1 MASYRWRALTGEG
14 RVIEGVEQA
23 GSRAALLSALEARDL
38 LPIDIDA
45 ASAMSEP
52 SEPVD
57 RAALSRTELHHAT
70 QELAMLL
77 KQGVALDRALGVLAA
92 GSKPAVRV
100 LFEGLRN
107 DILCGRSFA
116 QALGRHPGQFS
127 RAYVAMVASA
137 ERAGTLDRSL
147 ELLSDDLAR
156 EIALRRKLTAAIAY
170 PAFLLAAALMVLVFI
185 LVAVVPGFRLAAA
198 SAAGPAGPGDISFIF
213 ALSDFV
219 LLHWPMLSVGLLL
232 VAAIAAAVLTR
243 PKAVD
248 RLLDALDRAPVLA
261 DLMLTARTATIGTM
275 LSMLLASGVDLT
287 ASLRQVAERLGERR
301 AGKAMAEVSAA
312 VRAGQRL
319 TEALDR
325 HRLVTASAIQMLR
338 VGEEAGEIG
347 AAALRVAAIHQVK
360 LERRLDRIAAILA
373 PSLLLAVSALIAWII
388 ISVVLA
394 MLDLSGAAL

>member
-185 LVAVVPGFRLAAA
+185 LVAVVPGFSARSGECGRTSRTRRHLLHLRAVRLRPSPLAHAFGRA
-198 SAAGPAGPGDISFIF
+198 PARRGDRCGGADPAEGRRSPARCSRPGAGACRPDADGPYRDDRDDAFDAAGERCR
-213 ALSDFV
+213 SD
-219 LLHWPMLSVGLLL
+219 G
-232 VAAIAAAVLTR
+232 VAAPGGRAAR
-243 PKAVD
+243 
-248 RLLDALDRAPVLA
+248 
-261 DLMLTARTATIGTM
+261 
-275 LSMLLASGVDLT
+275 
-287 ASLRQVAERLGERR
+287 
-301 AGKAMAEVSAA
+301 
-312 VRAGQRL
+312 
-319 TEALDR
+319 
-325 HRLVTASAIQMLR
+325 
-338 VGEEAGEIG
+338 
-347 AAALRVAAIHQVK
+347 
-360 LERRLDRIAAILA
+360 
-373 PSLLLAVSALIAWII
+373 
-388 ISVVLA
+388 
-394 MLDLSGAAL
+394 